1 MFRIEIFTDWVTQII
16 LFIILASVID
26 LLVPANHLQKYV
38 RLAISLILILI
49 LLKPVFYLFNTDINA
64 AISRSMNEIEN
75 QFNDQP
81 SIENQIDLEKKEI
94 ESGQDAYILEQ
105 MAFELEK
112 IAEDPLQ
119 EEFSVQIESI
129 DFQFSVADSVSY
141 EELTEVIV
149 YITESEPGEGAMN
162 TVEDVVIDWSHEE
175 EAHPEESFQEIEDSL
190 REIWEIEDKKIT
202 VYWEG
207 EGP

>member
-1 MFRIEIFTDWVTQII
+1 MRIEIFTDWVTQII

-49 LLKPVFYLFNTDINA
+49 LLQPVFYLFNTDINT
-64 AISRSMNEIEN
+64 AISSSMNKIES
-75 QFNDQP
+75 QFQGQP

-105 MAFELEK
+105 MAIELEK
-112 IAEDPLQ
+112 IAAEPLK
-119 EEFSVQIESI
+119 EEFNAEIASI
-129 DFQFSVADSVSY
+129 DFQFSVMDSVSY

-162 TVEDVVIDWSHEE
+162 TVEDVVIEWGNEE
-175 EAHPEESFQEIEDSL
+175 ETHSEEPLQEMEASL
-190 REIWEIEDKKIT
+190 KEIWEIEDKEIT

-207 EGP
+207 EGF

>member
-1 MFRIEIFTDWVTQII
+1 MRIEIFTDWVTQII

-49 LLKPVFYLFNTDINA
+49 LLQPVFYLFNTDINT
-64 AISRSMNEIEN
+64 AISSSMNKIES
-75 QFNDQP
+75 QFQGQP

-105 MAFELEK
+105 MAIELEK
-112 IAEDPLQ
+112 IAADPLK
-119 EEFSVQIESI
+119 EEFNAEIASI
-129 DFQFSVADSVSY
+129 DFQFSVTDSVSY

-162 TVEDVVIDWSHEE
+162 TVEDVVIEWGNEE
-175 EAHPEESFQEIEDSL
+175 ETHSEESLPEMEASL
-190 REIWEIEDKKIT
+190 KEIWEIEDKEIT

-207 EGP
+207 EGF

>member
-1 MFRIEIFTDWVTQII
+1 MRIEIFTDWVTQII

-49 LLKPVFYLFNTDINA
+49 LLQPVFYLFNTDINA
-64 AISRSMNEIEN
+64 AISSSMNKIEH
-75 QFNDQP
+75 QLQGQP

-105 MAFELEK
+105 MANELEE
-112 IAEDPLQ
+112 IAADSLK
-119 EEFSVQIESI
+119 EEFDAEIASI
-129 DFQFSVADSVSY
+129 DFQFSVMDSVSY

-162 TVEDVVIDWSHEE
+162 TVEDVVIEWGNEE
-175 EAHPEESFQEIEDSL
+175 ETDAEESLQEMEARL
-190 REIWEIEDKKIT
+190 RELWEIEDKEIK

-207 EGP
+207 EGF

>member
-1 MFRIEIFTDWVTQII
+1 MRIDIFTDWVTQII

-26 LLVPANHLQKYV
+26 LLIPANHLQKYV

-49 LLKPVFYLFNTDINA
+49 LLQPVFYLFNTDINS
-64 AISRSMNEIEN
+64 AISSSMNNIES
-75 QFNDQP
+75 QLHGQP
-81 SIENQIDLEKKEI
+81 SIENQIDLEKREI

-105 MAFELEK
+105 MAIELEK
-112 IAEDPLQ
+112 IAADSLR
-119 EEFSVQIESI
+119 EEFDAEIASI
-129 DFQFSVADSVSY
+129 DFQFSVTDSVSY

-162 TVEDVVIDWSHEE
+162 TVEDVVIEWGNEE
-175 EAHPEESFQEIEDSL
+175 EEQADELLQEIEVL
-190 REIWEIEDKKIT
+190 LKEIWEIEEKEIT

-207 EGP
+207 EGL